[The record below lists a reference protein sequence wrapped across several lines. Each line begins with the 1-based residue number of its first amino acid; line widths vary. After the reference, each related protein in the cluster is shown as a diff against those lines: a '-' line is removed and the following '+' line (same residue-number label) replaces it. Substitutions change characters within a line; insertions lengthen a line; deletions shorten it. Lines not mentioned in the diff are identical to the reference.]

1 MNELRWQ
8 WFVVDIGYVQK
19 PHASSI
25 LLILAMIPLIVTIP
39 SLISST
45 EYPTGLSVD
54 PPESHSEMT
63 TNVLLVILDG
73 LPAYVMDDPDYM
85 PYLSNWSQHGSI
97 LDVTTGEMT
106 LTGACT
112 KELSTG
118 RHASPIDAA
127 RNWAVK
133 YEGVDDP
140 FHYAEV
146 DGKDVAFTGFYVW
159 DNLFPGEQ
167 FEHQTVFDN
176 GFSDVYEADNTTL
189 EIVDGWILAGDRNIM
204 IAHLGGTDHAGHIWG
219 IRSPEY
225 KEKMNLLDS
234 RLEEIRLTAPD
245 DWAVMFT
252 ADHGMT
258 ENGGHA
264 ISTGE
269 EAMKVSLLVTGGP
282 FVNGSE
288 ASISQRDISSLFTVL
303 LDLPFPVAS
312 DSRIPL
318 NVLNLDDGE
327 KAEIEAWNWNAAVQR
342 QDWLSEN
349 GYKSVEV
356 NVNDINWDII
366 PKTEST
372 FRIRDIIASAATII
386 GIITLAWMNREDSF
400 EFGNKEMTSL
410 AIIGTVWILNN
421 LLYFGVYDSSIMSV
435 NSAWFRRGVG
445 VLFPVLAT
453 LLIFTKAIGKQN
465 YLPSWYSKFTTY
477 LENNTS
483 SWFLFAFLAIA
494 LWQPDARLSPSLTSL
509 FVILMFSKN
518 FIESKNKTTKRA
530 FIIIFIITLFPIWNH
545 LVTLVTGLSIQKLS
559 GISFL
564 YKFEL
569 NLVLTFMTDNF
580 IPASLLIII
589 TLWLVWIIEGKA
601 HNWALEGFLLVGII
615 AIHANGNS
623 WTDRLIL
630 LLIIGLLVSTRFD
643 LMPRLLTPSQLAGII
658 FIIPTWGVWPASIVI
673 LLTKI
678 IPTVFN
684 QNRFLDSS
692 ENESNWASTAKYLAL
707 ALIPFMLISIV
718 WSNFG
723 QLTMIGLIEFN
734 PSKYIVTGGFFGERI
749 DPPIFWM
756 ALMTG
761 LPIISGISL
770 VLFSWKKAGHPLSP
784 FSMLIAFMIVT
795 KSSHLWIAFDR
806 PQVLL
811 MVAFSSFIIMIWY
824 LSSGFMSWLYKRNL
838 AE

>member
-1 MNELRWQ
+1 
-8 WFVVDIGYVQK
+8 VVGIDNIQK

-25 LLILAMIPLIVTIP
+25 LLALALIPLIVTIP

-45 EYPTGLSVD
+45 EYPNGMSVD
-54 PPESHSEMT
+54 PPESHTEMT
-63 TNVLLVILDG
+63 SNVLLIILDG

-85 PYLSNWSQHGSI
+85 PNLSNWSQHGSA
-97 LDVTTGEMT
+97 LAVSTGEMT

-140 FHYAEV
+140 FHYAEK
-146 DGKDVAFTGFYVW
+146 DGKDVAFAGFYVW

-167 FEHQTVFDN
+167 FEHQTVLDN

-189 EIVDGWILAGDRNIM
+189 EIVDEWILDGDRNIM

-219 IRSPEY
+219 VRSPEY

-234 RLEEIRLTAPD
+234 RLEEIRLASPD
-245 DWAVMFT
+245 DWAVMYT
-252 ADHGMT
+252 ADHGMN

-269 EAMKVSLLVTGGP
+269 EAMEVSLLVTGEP
-282 FVNGSE
+282 FLRGLD

-312 DSRIPL
+312 NSRIPL
-318 NVLNLDDGE
+318 AVLNLDDTQKE
-327 KAEIEAWNWNAAVQR
+327 EIEEWNWNAAVQR
-342 QDWLSEN
+342 QQWLSEN
-349 GYKSVEV
+349 GYNSVIV
-356 NVNDINWDII
+356 NENEINWDII
-366 PKTEST
+366 PETESS
-372 FRIRDIIASAATII
+372 FRISDIMASAIAII
-386 GIITLAWMNREDSF
+386 GIITLAWIQLREESLEID
-400 EFGNKEMTSL
+400 NKAITSL
-410 AIIGTVWILNN
+410 AIVGSVWVLNN
-421 LLYFGVYDSSIMSV
+421 LLYFGVYDFSIMGV
-435 NSAWFRRGVG
+435 NAVWFRRGVG
-445 VLFPVLAT
+445 VLIPLLAT
-453 LLIFTKAIGKQN
+453 LLIFTKSVGNQN
-465 YLPSWYSKFTTY
+465 YLPSWYSKLTAS
-477 LENNTS
+477 LENNTN
-483 SWFLFAFLAIA
+483 SWFLFAFLGIA
-494 LWQPDARLSPSLTSL
+494 LWQPDARLTPSLISFFL
-509 FVILMFSKN
+509 ILMFSKIL
-518 FIESKNKTTKRA
+518 IESKNNTTKRI
-530 FIIIFIITLFPIWNH
+530 FIFISIITLFPIWNH
-545 LVTLVTGLSIQKLS
+545 IATIITGLSIQKLS

-580 IPASLLIII
+580 ILASLLIII

-601 HNWALEGFLLVGII
+601 HNWVLEGFLLVGII

-623 WTDRLIL
+623 WTDRIIL
-630 LLIIGLLVSTRFD
+630 LLIIGLLVSTKFD
-643 LMPRLLTPSQLAGII
+643 IKPRLLTPSQLAGII

-673 LLTKI
+673 LISKI
-678 IPTVFN
+678 TPHLFN
-684 QNRFLDSS
+684 NNIFLDSI
-692 ENESNWASTAKYLAL
+692 ENDDNWGSAARYLAL
-707 ALIPFMLISIV
+707 ALIPFMLITIV

-749 DPPIFWM
+749 NPPIFWM

-761 LPIISGISL
+761 LPIIAGISL
-770 VLFSWKKAGHPLSP
+770 VLSSWKKAGHSLSP

-811 MVAFSSFIIMIWY
+811 MVAFSSFIMMIWY
-824 LSSGFMSWLYKRNL
+824 LSSGFTSWLYNRNL
-838 AE
+838 VE